1 MRKKI
6 QKQLPLM
13 EATSG
18 YTQEIELD
26 IISSIIDNTPTISDY
41 VFQDL
46 TKGKTIT
53 KHTGADGMSADQV
66 LRAAI
71 VKQLFGFS
79 YVQLAFYIYDSRS
92 LRRFCRIELS
102 CQSLNC
108 ELDKGLRL

>member
-13 EATSG
+13 ETTSG
-18 YTQEIELD
+18 HTQEIELD

-41 VFQDL
+41 VLQDL
-46 TKGKTIT
+46 TKGKTII

-66 LRAAI
+66 LRSAI

-79 YVQLAFYIYDSRS
+79 YVQLAFHIYDSRS
-92 LRRFCRIELS
+92 LRIS
-102 CQSLNC
+102 S
-108 ELDKGLRL
+108 